1 MDTKQILSAVKSEIA
16 RLQKVVDLLEDGAAT
31 PTSRAVASAS
41 TTGGGRNARKWTE
54 AERHAMSLKQKAR
67 WAAKNGSAPSETPK
81 PVSPKRAIS
90 AASRRKMATAQRA
103 RWAKVKS
110 QKKTA

>member
-16 RLQKVVDLLEDGAAT
+16 RLQKVVDLLQDGAAT
-31 PTSRAVASAS
+31 PTNRPAATAGAAAS
-41 TTGGGRNARKWTE
+41 GRKAHKWTQ

-81 PVSPKRAIS
+81 KAIS
-90 AASRRKMATAQRA
+90 AASRRKMAAAQRA

-110 QKKTA
+110 QKKAA